1 MIIKEHATFHNFLN
15 GNFQFT
21 RTELKETCDFDYR
34 NFLSTLILCEI
45 IRIKRCTAVAS
56 KNLLLLYALQ
66 ITRSSLWI
74 PTIIS
79 LKFNF
84 SFCFYLSLSL
94 SLSLLFIILSNGF
107 HGGFI
112 LFLSMLLHVNN
123 NGFRLF
129 THTSDINVLVAELI
143 TL

>member
-1 MIIKEHATFHNFLN
+1 MIVKEHATFHNFLN

-21 RTELKETCDFDYR
+21 RTEPKETCDFDYR

-45 IRIKRCTAVAS
+45 IRIKRCTAVVS
-56 KNLLLLYALQ
+56 INLLLLYALQ

-84 SFCFYLSLSL
+84 SFCFSLSFSLSLSL
-94 SLSLLFIILSNGF
+94 SLSYSLFSLMVFMVVSSF
-107 HGGFI
+107 SYQCYCTWTTTA
-112 LFLSMLLHVNN
+112 LDSLHIHQ
-123 NGFRLF
+123 
-129 THTSDINVLVAELI
+129 T
-143 TL
+143 

>member
-1 MIIKEHATFHNFLN
+1 MIIKKHATFHNFLN
-15 GNFQFT
+15 GNFQLT
-21 RTELKETCDFDYR
+21 RTEVKETCDFDYR

-45 IRIKRCTAVAS
+45 IRIKRCTAVVS
-56 KNLLLLYALQ
+56 KNLHLLYALQ
-66 ITRSSLWI
+66 ITRSSPWI

-84 SFCFYLSLSL
+84 SFCFSLSL
-94 SLSLLFIILSNGF
+94 STLLFIILSNGF

-112 LFLSMLLHVNN
+112 LLLSMLLHVNN

-129 THTSDINVLVAELI
+129 THTPDLNVLVAELI